1 MRLSLFWLV
10 CKSKTFLRKKKL
22 QFHLIMQINWTKRK
36 IIIQNKMERLYF
48 VVKIIIIIILYLT
61 VYMESRYLNFN
72 GVTLNISLYL

>member
-1 MRLSLFWLV
+1 
-10 CKSKTFLRKKKL
+10 
-22 QFHLIMQINWTKRK
+22 
-36 IIIQNKMERLYF
+36 MERLYF